1 MSWAQHRGADREK
14 LNDITPRWTPLLVCS
29 AVRCKL
35 LLPGHF
41 LWQDMWT
48 KNECNMNVNF
58 ATQIR
63 IYCEQT
69 KDEDKE
75 QDIFKC
81 LWNKN

>member
-1 MSWAQHRGADREK
+1 
-14 LNDITPRWTPLLVCS
+14 
-29 AVRCKL
+29 
-35 LLPGHF
+35 
-41 LWQDMWT
+41 
-48 KNECNMNVNF
+48 MNVNF